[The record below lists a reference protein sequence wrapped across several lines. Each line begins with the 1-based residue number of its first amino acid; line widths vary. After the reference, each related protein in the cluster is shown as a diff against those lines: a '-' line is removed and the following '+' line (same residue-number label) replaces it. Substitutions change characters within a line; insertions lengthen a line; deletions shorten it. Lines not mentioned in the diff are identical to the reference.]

1 MGGRKRTTMDAR
13 TTTIT
18 AALALAGLQIGL
30 FAWLKTDIAAL
41 ADRIVTVGRDVA
53 RVESEVAFVRGQLS
67 LALPALAQS
76 KTPSSTS
83 ND

>member
-1 MGGRKRTTMDAR
+1 MDAR

-18 AALALAGLQIGL
+18 AALALAGLQVGL

-41 ADRIVTVGRDVA
+41 ADRILTVERDVA
-53 RVESEVAFVRGQLS
+53 RVESGVAFVRGQLS

-76 KTPSSTS
+76 KTPPSTGA
-83 ND
+83 D